1 MSDPIA
7 QCNLITVSE
16 YMAAKK
22 CGELHKL
29 SLHDIDNAFESI
41 SFGDLHHGL
50 FGSVPAEMLHVS
62 GNGIMQYQLD
72 VINDIISAGS
82 NKRNTLHQ
90 LDILH
95 QNIVQCAGVQS
106 ERNMPRTS
114 DHNGIT
120 DGTKMSAS
128 KRVGNIFVLLC
139 AMYTDKGKGLFV
151 EGCQAS
157 GITMQQLKDCLKLQL
172 GFEKWVNDS
181 NSIHDIDRATPLLAD
196 LITCISTS
204 FPQKE
209 GNGWTIPKMH

>member
-16 YMAAKK
+16 YTAAKN

-41 SFGDLHHGL
+41 SSGDLHHGL

-95 QNIVQCAGVQS
+95 QNIVQCA
-106 ERNMPRTS
+106 RT
-114 DHNGIT
+114 
-120 DGTKMSAS
+120 
-128 KRVGNIFVLLC
+128 
-139 AMYTDKGKGLFV
+139 
-151 EGCQAS
+151 
-157 GITMQQLKDCLKLQL
+157 
-172 GFEKWVNDS
+172 
-181 NSIHDIDRATPLLAD
+181 
-196 LITCISTS
+196 
-204 FPQKE
+204 
-209 GNGWTIPKMH
+209 